1 MSRRQS
7 NEADVRRALERALG
21 RHLAK
26 SDWDYLVD
34 KHYVSDLI
42 DDFQELEELV
52 ATVREL
58 TRFGATELDLSGL
71 SSAWN
76 VAGEVFEPR
85 SHERALAAALAKV
98 ARADEDLRAYR
109 KKEIGD
115 RVLGPEESISWITAH
130 LADEARPGIIGP
142 ITLDYQTPRRAY
154 MDVAQD
160 AELEYLSADR
170 SRTRVVRVRRGG
182 RLDRLRELSRVLSAR
197 YGWVR
202 AEAVRFV
209 LSGEPPSAPLVRTG
223 LWPASDGPTA
233 ASRIVLSINVV
244 ATPREVAKVYGR
256 ARRQL
261 LSRTP
266 RKLSDKHFALAE
278 FSAREGT
285 GASWRER
292 MEAWNGEHP
301 DWGYDR
307 PANFSRDCVAAERRI
322 LYPPLSPRG

>member
-1 MSRRQS
+1 MSPYRS
-7 NEADVRRALERALG
+7 EAEARRALEHALG
-21 RHLAK
+21 RALAEY
-26 SDWDYLVD
+26 DWDYLVE
-34 KHYVSDLI
+34 KHHVSELI
-42 DDFQELEELV
+42 DGFQELEGLV

-58 TRFGATELDLSGL
+58 SRFGATEPDLAGL

-85 SHERALAAALAKV
+85 SHERALAAALAKA

-109 KKEIGD
+109 RKEIGD
-115 RVLGPEESISWITAH
+115 RVLGPEESESWITAH
-130 LADEARPGIIGP
+130 LADEARPGTIGA
-142 ITLDYQTPRRAY
+142 IMLDYQTPRRAY
-154 MDVAQD
+154 MDVTHG

-170 SRTRVVRVRRGG
+170 SRTRVVRVIRGG
-182 RLDRLRELSRVLSAR
+182 RLDRLRKLSRALAAR

-209 LSGEPPSAPLVRTG
+209 LSDEPPSSPLVRTA
-223 LWPASDGPTA
+223 LWPAFHGPTA

-244 ATPREVAKVYGR
+244 ATPREVAKAYGR

-266 RKLSDKHFALAE
+266 RRLSDKHLALAE
-278 FSAREGT
+278 FSTREGV

-292 MEAWNGEHP
+292 MEVWNGEHP
-301 DWGYDR
+301 DWAYER

-322 LYPPLSPRG
+322 LSPPMSPLA

>member
-1 MSRRQS
+1 MSRYRS
-7 NEADVRRALERALG
+7 EAAVRKALERALG
-21 RHLAK
+21 RRLAE

-34 KHYVSDLI
+34 KRHVSELI
-42 DDFQELEELV
+42 DDLQELDELV

-58 TRFGATELDLSGL
+58 TRFGATEPDLSGL

-76 VAGEVFEPR
+76 VAGDVFEPR
-85 SHERALAAALAKV
+85 AHERATAAALAKV
-98 ARADEDLRAYR
+98 ARADEDLRDFR

-115 RVLGPEESISWITAH
+115 RVLGPEESVSWITAH
-130 LADEARPGIIGP
+130 LADEARPGTIGP

-154 MDVAQD
+154 MDVAQG

-182 RLDRLRELSRVLSAR
+182 RLDRLRKLSRILAAR

-209 LSGEPPSAPLVRTG
+209 LTDEPPSAPLVRTG
-223 LWPASDGPTA
+223 LWPAFDGPTA

-244 ATPREVAKVYGR
+244 ATPREVAKAYGR

-266 RKLSDKHFALAE
+266 RKLSDKHLALAE
-278 FSAREGT
+278 FSAREGV

-292 MEAWNGEHP
+292 MEEWNAERP
-301 DWGYDR
+301 DWAYDR

-322 LYPPLSPRG
+322 LFPPMSPLA

>member
-1 MSRRQS
+1 MSRYRS
-7 NEADVRRALERALG
+7 EADVRRALERALG
-21 RHLAK
+21 RPLAE

-34 KHYVSDLI
+34 KRHVSELI
-42 DDFQELEELV
+42 EGYQELEQLV

-76 VAGEVFEPR
+76 VSGEVFEPR
-85 SHERALAAALAKV
+85 AHEQALAAALAKV

-109 KKEIGD
+109 RKEIGD
-115 RVLGPEESISWITAH
+115 RVLAPQESVSWIIAH
-130 LADEARPGIIGP
+130 LADEARSGTIGP

-154 MDVAQD
+154 ID
-160 AELEYLSADR
+160 ATQGTELEYLSADR

-182 RLDRLRELSRVLSAR
+182 RLDRLRKLSRVLSAR

-223 LWPASDGPTA
+223 LWPASDGPAA
-233 ASRIVLSINVV
+233 ASRILLSINVV
-244 ATPREVAKVYGR
+244 ATPREVAKAYGR

-266 RKLSDKHFALAE
+266 RKLSDKHLALAE
-278 FSAREGT
+278 FSTREGT

-292 MEAWNGEHP
+292 MKAWNRDHSE
-301 DWGYDR
+301 WAYDR
-307 PANFSRDCVAAERRI
+307 PANFGRDCVAAERRI
-322 LYPPLSPRG
+322 LYPPVSPGG